1 MNATQNKKN
10 EPIAKKTNDKAAPN
24 LKSHPHNE
32 TSQKPS
38 DKSDQPKGLQCDRC
52 DYIFDK
58 PSENHNYYKNIPMKS
73 CSKCYFKSCT
83 KNGLDAHV
91 EKSHKQVTKPAEAVK
106 PKNPQTQS
114 IEGKLVNNQFG
125 FRLNKSMF
133 QVAKDLKVK
142 LHRVDAIDDVANKTP
157 RPFTKKPTRSSLP
170 ANVPSMNNK
179 RRSSNALLTEASN
192 LNSGNKRSRISPN
205 SAQDITVN
213 VSEQDNVSPLTKKK
227 SNDAQIKKEMMIDPK
242 NIKQEMIDP
251 KNIKKEFFENLN
263 KIACERCD
271 LNFEAEF
278 ELNIH
283 QNSRKIFT
291 MFFCEDCYFKSCTTD
306 GLMLHY
312 NSVHPEILLRLPN

>member
-157 RPFTKKPTRSSLP
+157 RPFTKKPTRSLP

-192 LNSGNKRSRISPN
+192 LNSGNKRSRITPN
-205 SAQDITVN
+205 SAKDIIVN

-251 KNIKKEFFENLN
+251 KNIKKEFFENFN

-271 LNFEAEF
+271 MNFEAEF

-283 QNSRKIFT
+283 QNSRKMFT
-291 MFFCEDCYFKSCTTD
+291 MLFCEDCYFKSCTTD

-312 NSVHPEILLRLPN
+312 KSVHPDIPLRMPS